1 MRHDVLVS
9 ISTEKKTSLLVEKK
23 LFLSVYRIMALEDA
37 YIFPR
42 LLEKFAKDLKG
53 TGVTAEASKLMA
65 VGYGPNIKERK
76 ELHFTSHYRPCDKT
90 SVTCAT
96 SNDNEKER
104 QVKNSDSRGRT

>member
-1 MRHDVLVS
+1 ML
-9 ISTEKKTSLLVEKK
+9 
-23 LFLSVYRIMALEDA
+23 DA

-42 LLEKFAKDLKG
+42 LLEEFAKSLKG
-53 TGVTAEASKLMA
+53 TGATAEASRLMA
-65 VGYGPNIKERK
+65 VGYGPNITERK

-104 QVKNSDSRGRT
+104 QVKNSDSRRRAYCLIVEDVFRSSTSQMIPSIS